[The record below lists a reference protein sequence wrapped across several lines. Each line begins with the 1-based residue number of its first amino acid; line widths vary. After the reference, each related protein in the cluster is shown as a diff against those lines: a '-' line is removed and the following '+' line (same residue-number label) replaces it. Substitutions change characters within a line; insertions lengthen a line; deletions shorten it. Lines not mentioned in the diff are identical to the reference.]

1 MRILYGILLSLIVHF
16 TLVFI
21 LGKASPY
28 FETIPK
34 DVTEIEIIT
43 PDKEPEVASKPNR
56 QIVRDALAPEKELKE
71 DDEDLARF
79 LSQNRQRVRKET
91 QAANSGITK
100 NRAASKQDKK
110 ADNPNSKPTS
120 EAMKPKASAYDP
132 DNIIQRT
139 LNERSSSAFDEA
151 PSTNGDAMP
160 NDVSVGSFT
169 ALNTD
174 RYMYYS
180 FFARIEDLIRFRW
193 ESRVR
198 QAIDSYDR
206 GYQLSVLGTRN
217 WVTGIDIWITPD
229 GRFHSAHIMKE
240 SGIKK
245 FDTAA
250 AAAFREAGMFPNP
263 PQEMVED
270 DGYIHLKYSFNVRF
284 QPSTLVYQQ

>member
-16 TLVFI
+16 TLVFV
-21 LGKASPY
+21 LDKAAPY

-43 PDKEPEVASKPNR
+43 PENQENTHKPDR
-56 QIVRDALAPEKELKE
+56 QIVREALAPEQELKE

-91 QAANSGITK
+91 QAANSGVTK
-100 NRAASKQDKK
+100 NRSAAQKEDKAK
-110 ADNPNSKPTS
+110 ASPSES
-120 EAMKPKASAYDP
+120 VAEAMKPKAQGYEP

-139 LNERSSSAFDEA
+139 MNERRSASPFDDA
-151 PSTNGDAMP
+151 PSTMGDAVP

-180 FFARIEDLIRFRW
+180 FYARIEDLIRFRW

-206 GYQLSVLGTRN
+206 GYQLSVLGSRN
-217 WVTGIDIWITPD
+217 WVTGIDIWLTPD

-240 SGIKK
+240 SGVKK

-250 AAAFREAGMFPNP
+250 AAAFREAGMFSNP
-263 PQEMVED
+263 PQELVED
-270 DGYIHLKYSFNVRF
+270 DGFIHLKYSFNIRF